1 MPRDVVDRP
10 PEQPGIGA
18 PPVSKAYGEREN
30 TRLEHVREPQRAL
43 QHREFTEAEGE
54 PQGWADAR
62 AATTDEGPKASSE
75 RAGRPAA

>member
-1 MPRDVVDRP
+1 MQREVVDL

-43 QHREFTEAEGE
+43 QHREFTEA
-54 PQGWADAR
+54 DAR